1 MDMAE
6 PARATMTARPA
17 HLGRGR
23 ERILAFVMAGGAG
36 KRLQPL
42 TIERCKPA
50 VPFNGKHRIVDF
62 VLSNLV
68 NSEICSIYLLVQYKS
83 QALIE
88 HVRQSWSL
96 ANLIPD
102 QFITVVPPQMSNG
115 EHWFRGTADAVYQNI
130 ELIERFKPD
139 LVVVFGADHVYRMDV
154 RQMVQAHLERRADVT
169 VAALPVP
176 VSMCGAFGIIETDD
190 QLRITQFREKPA
202 SAAPAPGRPGYA
214 LASMGNYLFTA
225 EVLLDVL
232 RDAQQRGEFD
242 FGQHLLPR
250 LARTHAVFAYD
261 FLCNHIP
268 GQAAYEEPGYW
279 RDVGT
284 IDAYFAAHLD
294 TLGVRPRFRMSNP
307 QWPIHASPD
316 QAESAQIEGGTIT
329 RSVLGTG
336 CIVDH
341 ACLDHAMLR
350 RDVQVA
356 SDATLDHCI
365 VMDRAVIGRGARVH
379 RAIIDQDNHVPAHEV
394 IGFDSQRDRRF
405 HVSEGGIVVVPRG
418 YFPRHAHA

>member
-1 MDMAE
+1 
-6 PARATMTARPA
+6 MTARPA

-190 QLRITQFREKPA
+190 QLHITQFREKPA
-202 SAAPAPGRPGYA
+202 SAA
-214 LASMGNYLFTA
+214 
-225 EVLLDVL
+225 
-232 RDAQQRGEFD
+232 
-242 FGQHLLPR
+242 
-250 LARTHAVFAYD
+250 
-261 FLCNHIP
+261 
-268 GQAAYEEPGYW
+268 
-279 RDVGT
+279 
-284 IDAYFAAHLD
+284 
-294 TLGVRPRFRMSNP
+294 
-307 QWPIHASPD
+307 
-316 QAESAQIEGGTIT
+316 
-329 RSVLGTG
+329 
-336 CIVDH
+336 
-341 ACLDHAMLR
+341 
-350 RDVQVA
+350 
-356 SDATLDHCI
+356 
-365 VMDRAVIGRGARVH
+365 
-379 RAIIDQDNHVPAHEV
+379 
-394 IGFDSQRDRRF
+394 
-405 HVSEGGIVVVPRG
+405 
-418 YFPRHAHA
+418 